1 MPLILSLPLYV
12 PIRNLAPEIAAWG
25 DDLVK
30 DGWHCVVLD
39 GQTAATP
46 AMISTSRSQASARN
60 LDLLV
65 VGTGAAAIAPAVLA
79 EVARGHGSET
89 IIEVIVALADPL
101 DVLWHDWTQRV
112 SAGLIDPLDR
122 ALETLYDRAEH
133 LPDIMPL
140 ASCAPLLAQDNLRLH
155 TVPMAQLKTSVLDHL
170 LRDVLGV
177 VTTQPAGN
185 KTPHDPDKRANA
197 AIAQSDALRLIST
210 VLFRDGGIADA
221 SERATALAKLPQQAV
236 AELAALL
243 QEHAPRT
250 ARQLALSLPDGLA
263 EMWSKLGARLAGHWT
278 TGRNTQVELC
288 RGVAKLEYFD
298 ADAALSVGA
307 IVRIA
312 DQLAGFPTAIGQ
324 VDQTLPRA
332 GDNAAPVQAE
342 APVSMTGG
350 EAAALADPPETDPAE
365 TDPAGIESNAPQFTA
380 LGRKPRLLVLG
391 HSHIGAL
398 DLAWKA
404 SDAGLQQIDYRSAH
418 LNSARFQPNF
428 EQGRGGRRIASGF
441 RPALDE
447 LLRGEAPD
455 LIVALPMGNEYNAVA
470 MTPVGPPFEFFAP
483 DDTARPTPGV
493 CQIPY
498 AMMRAQIAT
507 LAERNAL
514 LILSEIAAAADC
526 PVVALPPP
534 PPIFDEGHIRA
545 HPGRFASAVAEYG
558 LNPPDLR
565 ARIWTLYVDIL
576 SHALAGTVADLMP
589 LPDTVFECHAGQ
601 PYLAADMR
609 AQDPTHANARYGA
622 RVLAQILTRLVPARA
637 DAA

>member
-1 MPLILSLPLYV
+1 MPLILSLPSYV
-12 PIRNLAPEIAAWG
+12 PMRNLAPEIAAWG

-30 DGWHCVVLD
+30 AGWHCVVLD

-46 AMISTSRSQASARN
+46 AMIATSRSQASARR
-60 LDLLV
+60 LDLLI
-65 VGTGAAAIAPAVLA
+65 VGSGAAAIAPAVLA

-89 IIEVIVALADPL
+89 IIEVVVSLADPL
-101 DVLWHDWTQRV
+101 DVIWHDWTQQV

-122 ALETLYDRAEH
+122 ALETLDDRAEH
-133 LPDIMPL
+133 LPDLMPL

-155 TVPMAQLKTSVLDHL
+155 TVPLAQLKTSAIDHIF
-170 LRDVLGV
+170 RDVLGI
-177 VTTQPAGN
+177 VTTLPAGN
-185 KTPHDPDKRANA
+185 ATPHDPDKRANA

-221 SERATALAKLPQQAV
+221 SERAAALAILPQQAV
-236 AELAALL
+236 AELTALL

-250 ARQLALSLPDGLA
+250 GRQLALALPDGLA

-278 TGRNTQVELC
+278 AGRNRQVELC

-307 IVRIA
+307 IARIA
-312 DQLAGFPTAIGQ
+312 DQLAGISTAMGQ

-350 EAAALADPPETDPAE
+350 EAAALADPPETGPAE
-365 TDPAGIESNAPQFTA
+365 TDPVGIESTAP
-380 LGRKPRLLVLG
+380 GKKPRLLVLG

-441 RPALDE
+441 RPALND

-483 DDTARPTPGV
+483 EDTARRTAGV

-545 HPGRFASAVAEYG
+545 HPGRFANAVAEYG

-565 ARIWTLYVDIL
+565 ARIWALYVDIL
-576 SHALAGTVADLMP
+576 SDALAGTGADLMP
-589 LPDTVFECHAGQ
+589 LPDTVFEYHAGQ

-622 RVLAQILTRLVPARA
+622 RVLAKILTRLVPARS